1 MDVSGGAMVTGA
13 SRGLGR
19 AVALELARRGF
30 NVTAA
35 MRDPAD
41 GASLHADGAGFP
53 GGVFVTQVDV
63 TNPASIK
70 VPDDVRVVVNNAG
83 VEDVNNLPVED
94 TQLDVWRRL
103 FETNLFGVVS
113 VVQRAIPVLRR
124 NGGGV
129 IVNVT
134 SSAVL
139 RPLPF
144 LAAYRASK
152 AAVSALGES
161 LRAEVE
167 QFGIRIVEIMPGP
180 IETDMLAAGERP
192 PSALAL
198 EPYHDLAAA
207 GWARR
212 QAHRGGYTLPATA
225 AGLVVDAILD
235 DGGPLRYGCD
245 PLGAAALAAWRDTP
259 DDETWM
265 RAAIEQYKG
274 FAI

>member
-1 MDVSGGAMVTGA
+1 MVTGA

-35 MRDPAD
+35 MRDPGT
-41 GASLHADGAGFP
+41 GASLLVEGAGLR
-53 GGVFVTQVDV
+53 GQVFVTKVDV
-63 TNPASIK
+63 TNPASIE

-83 VEDVNNLPVED
+83 IEDVNNLPVEN
-94 TQLDVWRRL
+94 TELDVWRRL

-113 VVQRAIPVLRR
+113 VLQQAIPVLRS

-129 IVNVT
+129 VVNVT

-152 AAVSALGES
+152 AAVGALGES

-245 PLGAAALAAWRDTP
+245 PLCAARSNST
-259 DDETWM
+259 
-265 RAAIEQYKG
+265 RASRPERPSQI
-274 FAI
+274 